1 MTAESGTNAK
11 PDRQADSAVAAAG
24 MTTSCLYNCSTTG
37 PGAARGHDV
46 GPGHA
51 KVSWTPCGCGP
62 ALEANERGRG
72 LGHITVTCSMCWIE
86 RRVTRFF
93 EPPHDTRHPMAHL
106 GQAPARADPEAI
118 RAWIEEGQ
126 AREGRRAHADVVG
139 RARQVTVPLFN
150 PRSPC
155 GLRPAWSIS
164 SSSSWGFSRACA
176 LAVRRQSRPWLSC
189 GPTRPAIAAPLRG
202 PQL

>member
-1 MTAESGTNAK
+1 MFDHR
-11 PDRQADSAVAAAG
+11 PRR
-24 MTTSCLYNCSTTG
+24 C
-37 PGAARGHDV
+37 PFGHDV

-72 LGHITVTCSMCWIE
+72 LGHITVTCSTCWDR

-93 EPPHDTRHPMAHL
+93 EPPHDTRHPMARL

-126 AREGRRAHADVVG
+126 APEGRRADAAVAG
-139 RARQVTVPLFN
+139 RARQVRVPLFALT
-150 PRSPC
+150 PVHLVVCTRRGRFRLRRKGILPS
-155 GLRPAWSIS
+155 LRPRCPPSVP
-164 SSSSWGFSRACA
+164 A
-176 LAVRRQSRPWLSC
+176 LAVLRSNSACHCRASARPATVTAWPWCPSGITARPRRPW
-189 GPTRPAIAAPLRG
+189 RG
-202 PQL
+202 AG